1 MMPIPPQSL
10 RDELSARRAEEAER
24 AGRDKTR
31 AIVRTA
37 LACMGWVALGLF
49 CLMWSAHT
57 TDVKAGWIAV
67 WAGLLIGN
75 GGVVF
80 TLLRAYLRGE
90 RRGYW

>member
-1 MMPIPPQSL
+1 MPIPHSL
-10 RDELSARRAEEAER
+10 QDVLSARRAEEAER
-24 AGRDKTR
+24 AGRDKAR
-31 AIVRTA
+31 ALAWTA
-37 LACMGWVALGLF
+37 LACLGWGAAGIF

-67 WAGLLIGN
+67 WTGLLIGN

-90 RRGYW
+90 RRGDW